1 MPPRR
6 MHGSTDVSRSLRTR
20 LWRRLAGGQG
30 GASGDGAQSG
40 IKLRAKREGNM
51 TRNDAKASKGCVAE
65 KNINTC
71 EKRGLE
77 GNSSVA
83 VLEEMMN
90 LMKCS
95 HRSVCFGK
103 ALCGKDEGP

>member
-1 MPPRR
+1 

-65 KNINTC
+65 KILTRARK
-71 EKRGLE
+71 E
-77 GNSSVA
+77 
-83 VLEEMMN
+83 
-90 LMKCS
+90 
-95 HRSVCFGK
+95 
-103 ALCGKDEGP
+103 D

>member
-1 MPPRR
+1 MQ
-6 MHGSTDVSRSLRTR
+6 
-20 LWRRLAGGQG
+20 GGQG
-30 GASGDGAQSG
+30 GASGDRAQSG

-51 TRNDAKASKGCVAE
+51 TPNDAKASKGCVAE

-77 GNSSVA
+77 RNSSVA